1 MKSVYF
7 LNCTEPEKY
16 GENME
21 KVFYIDLR
29 SIATKE
35 ELHEL
40 LAKELPL
47 PDYYGRNLDAL
58 YDILTECGEGWN
70 LIFYNV
76 SSVDQ
81 QLSDYIGRL
90 KKMAEHA
97 SKETD
102 GLKIRF
108 FQ

>member
-1 MKSVYF
+1 
-7 LNCTEPEKY
+7 
-16 GENME
+16 ME

-35 ELHEL
+35 ELHGL

-70 LIFYNV
+70 IIFYNAA
-76 SSVDQ
+76 SADCR
-81 QLSDYIGRL
+81 LSDYIGKLR
-90 KKMAEHA
+90 KMAQRA
-97 SKETD
+97 AKETD
-102 GLKIRF
+102 RLKIRF